1 MKTTR
6 IKICGITRSEDAE
19 AAAQAGADALGMVF
33 YAPSKRCIEIAQ
45 ARVIAEMLP
54 PFITTVA
61 LFVDPDPQWVRA
73 VLAEVPVDL
82 LQFHGDEAPEFC
94 TAFGK
99 PYLKALRVRPGGDLL
114 QYASRH
120 RRARG
125 LLLDTYRAD
134 QPGGTGEC
142 FDWSLIPSSLPL
154 PLVLSGGLRPEN
166 IAQAVHQVKPWA
178 VDVSSGVESSP
189 GCKDV
194 ALMRAF
200 VQGVRDGEL
209 RSA

>member
-1 MKTTR
+1 MNHTR
-6 IKICGITRSEDAE
+6 IKICGITRGEDAE
-19 AAAQAGADALGMVF
+19 AAAQAGADALGLVF

-54 PFITTVA
+54 PFVTTVA

-73 VLAEVPVDL
+73 VLAEVAVDL

-99 PYLKALRVRPGGDLL
+99 PYLKALRVRPGSDLL

-142 FDWSLIPSSLPL
+142 FDWSQIPSSLPL

-166 IAQAVHQVKPWA
+166 VAQAVHQVKPWA
-178 VDVSSGVESSP
+178 VDVSSGVEISP

>member
-1 MKTTR
+1 MKHTR

-19 AAAQAGADALGMVF
+19 AAAQAGADALGLVF
-33 YAPSKRCIEIAQ
+33 YAPSKRCIEIAR
-45 ARVIAEMLP
+45 ARLIVETLP

-99 PYLKALRVRPGGDLL
+99 PYLKALRIRAGSDLL

-154 PLVLSGGLRPEN
+154 PLVLSGGLRPDN
-166 IAQAVHQVKPWA
+166 VAQAVRQVKPWA

-189 GCKDV
+189 GCKDS